1 MKLRLTLLAFAAAML
16 IRPAHAG
23 FLFESVPVP
32 PPPLPAD
39 MQARKAG
46 PSQQSAPPAQ
56 SLRDANSSADLGIV
70 TKRNRE
76 LVDLN
81 SKLTSRISQSGE
93 PPAELPVLRGL
104 GRDVLLE
111 DFLRQIIPYGFKVYT
126 DQALPLSRTVNWSG
140 PKTWPM
146 VLHTALV
153 DLDMR
158 ANIDW
163 KNREVMFFAPEPK
176 PEPTPVVAKG
186 PGVEVAASA
195 VPAPAPAAPTSLP
208 LAAPAPAPIAGP
220 APVIAAAPT
229 PAPIVTPPAAAPA
242 PAVTWVLSPDV
253 MLRENLRR
261 WASAAGWTLV
271 WNAVSGGRVVDYTV
285 DVEVKYTG
293 ELIGMDGVMAKVI
306 SAYFDAEYPLQI
318 EFFRGNKV
326 AEVRLHSAPDVR
338 RPPSVAQTDPSRQP
352 APGAVDLSVPR

>member
-1 MKLRLTLLAFAAAML
+1 MKLTPTLLTATVALFVQSAN
-16 IRPAHAG
+16 AG
-23 FLFESVPVP
+23 FLFESVPVAP
-32 PPPLPAD
+32 TPLPAD
-39 MQARKAG
+39 LQARRQNAPA
-46 PSQQSAPPAQ
+46 PSQQQATEAQ
-56 SLRDANSSADLGIV
+56 PLRDANSSANLAIV

-81 SKLTSRISQSGE
+81 SKLTSRISQSGDA
-93 PPAELPVLRGL
+93 PPELPVLRGM

-111 DFLRQIIPYGFKVYT
+111 DFLRQVIPNNFKVYT
-126 DQALPLSRTVNWSG
+126 DQALPLAKTVSWSG

-146 VLHTALV
+146 VLHGALV

-158 ANIDW
+158 AAIDW

-176 PEPTPVVAKG
+176 AEPTPVVAKG
-186 PGVEVAASA
+186 PGVEVAA
-195 VPAPAPAAPTSLP
+195 APAPA
-208 LAAPAPAPIAGP
+208 LAAPVPAPRPAAVAAPAVAAVQP
-220 APVIAAAPT
+220 APVAAP
-229 PAPIVTPPAAAPA
+229 AA

-261 WASAAGWTLV
+261 WATAAGWTLV

-293 ELIGMDGVMAKVI
+293 ELIGVDGIMAKVV
-306 SAYFDAEYPLQI
+306 SAYYDAEYPLQI

-338 RPPSVAQTDPSRQP
+338 RSPSVAQSDPSRQP
-352 APGAVDLSVPR
+352 AAGAVDINVQR